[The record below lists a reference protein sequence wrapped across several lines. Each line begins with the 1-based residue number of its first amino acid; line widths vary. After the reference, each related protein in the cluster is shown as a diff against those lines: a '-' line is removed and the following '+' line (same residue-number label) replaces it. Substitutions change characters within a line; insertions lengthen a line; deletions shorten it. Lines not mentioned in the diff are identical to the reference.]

1 MENKNGSLI
10 LFLFLAGSLAML
22 IIGGLYEAAN
32 PKKNP
37 RESLRMMNPVEY
49 SEKSF
54 VLRSEG
60 NISRMQ
66 SPFKEKR

>member
-22 IIGGLYEAAN
+22 ILGGLYEAAN

-37 RESLRMMNPVEY
+37 RESLRMMNPVEC

-54 VLRSEG
+54 VLWSEG

>member
-54 VLRSEG
+54 VLWSEG